1 MKKILKMT
9 KQDFSI
15 DKKIMEVNPN
25 HKLIRNLVKVFKK
38 NSLDDFISLVTE
50 QLYDSALLQEG
61 NLEEPHKLIERLNKT
76 LEQSSEW
83 YTKVNNIE

>member
-1 MKKILKMT
+1 
-9 KQDFSI
+9 
-15 DKKIMEVNPN
+15 MEVNPN

-61 NLEEPHKLIERLNKT
+61 NLEDPHKLIERLNKT